1 MKNRRKYIMFLMLTG
16 ILSLLTGCES
26 NSNLGKEI
34 SAAVGNT
41 AMGVAIVFFILIFLS
56 FFISLF
62 RFIPMIQE
70 KLQRKQKE
78 TQGEKEEVIEKTS
91 VFEEENMVDDLEL
104 VAVITAAI
112 AAAEGTRPDQY
123 IVRSIRKV
131 RRRK

>member
-1 MKNRRKYIMFLMLTG
+1 MKNRRKYIMLLMLTG

-70 KLQRKQKE
+70 KLLRKQKE
-78 TQGEKEEVIEKTS
+78 TQGEKEGVIEKTS

>member
-62 RFIPMIQE
+62 RFIPIIQE

-78 TQGEKEEVIEKTS
+78 TQGEKEGVIEKTS

>member
-16 ILSLLTGCES
+16 ILSLLTGCEL

-62 RFIPMIQE
+62 RFIPIIQE

-78 TQGEKEEVIEKTS
+78 TQGEKEGVIEKTS

>member
-56 FFISLF
+56 FLISLF
-62 RFIPMIQE
+62 RFIPIIQE

-78 TQGEKEEVIEKTS
+78 TQGEKEGVIEKTS